1 MAKSPYK
8 NQCDLKIEKVNV
20 RVTEENK
27 SHLLQVARKQG
38 LSLSQL
44 LLKLIEKEIRTYHVK
59 GTIEL

>member
-44 LLKLIEKEIRTYHVK
+44 LLKLIEKEIRTYQ
-59 GTIEL
+59 GLDR